1 MMLALPAGVAELV
14 DARDS
19 KSRSLWEWGFESLRR
34 HQAIRAPD
42 RNFGEVRPMHLLA
55 ELEQRLEAEDSLF
68 RAQLLRED
76 IARLRRLESLAR
88 AHPDLAGFA
97 KAGLSIGWT
106 QGDFRTHEIKA
117 PLEALLAA
125 FHAYQTGGRSDDLE
139 RALRA
144 AWADFDRERMEKLLG
159 CL

>member
-1 MMLALPAGVAELV
+1 MHLVAELERRL
-14 DARDS
+14 DT
-19 KSRSLWEWGFESLRR
+19 EES
-34 HQAIRAPD
+34 
-42 RNFGEVRPMHLLA
+42 V
-55 ELEQRLEAEDSLF
+55 F

-88 AHPDLAGFA
+88 EHADLEGFA
-97 KAGLSIGWT
+97 KEGLYIGWT
-106 QGDFRTHEIKA
+106 QGDFRTHELKA

-125 FHAYQTGGRSDDLE
+125 FHAYETGGRSDEQD

-144 AWADFDRERMEKLLG
+144 AWANFDRERMEKLLG

>member
-1 MMLALPAGVAELV
+1 MHLVAELERRL
-14 DARDS
+14 DT
-19 KSRSLWEWGFESLRR
+19 EES
-34 HQAIRAPD
+34 
-42 RNFGEVRPMHLLA
+42 V
-55 ELEQRLEAEDSLF
+55 F

-88 AHPDLAGFA
+88 EHADLESFA
-97 KAGLSIGWT
+97 KAGLYIGWT
-106 QGDFRTHEIKA
+106 QGDFRTHELKA

-125 FHAYQTGGRSDDLE
+125 FHAYETGGRSGEQD
-139 RALRA
+139 RALHA